1 MHTSASFATGLR
13 ALAII
18 TLIAT
23 VNAHTWAERVRRI
36 AANGTMVGETG
47 YARGYIAR
55 DSQDPPFADALA
67 QNQLPVTGQ
76 AAYSGDEVLN
86 KYSFDPNPKWPM
98 LEAAAGDKVAIMY
111 LENGHTT
118 IPENQPNK
126 PRNRGTVF
134 LYGTSEPAQQEKLFD
149 VHLLWNKDGTG
160 GDGRGRL
167 LATRNFDDGQ
177 CYQPNNR
184 PIALQRASSLS
195 NQGANPNEELSCQT
209 AVTLPEDLEPGSVYT
224 VYWYWDWPD
233 LNPEEIN
240 MEATE
245 NGVFPW
251 AGSFMRDG
259 QDPTGLPA
267 SVIARNESYSSAI
280 DIKIVERTTALGAIT
295 VGAANFIQ
303 DQNVY
308 SQAIRQQMEN
318 NFIVDVDPGS
328 PQQPG
333 SPSPPSTPSS
343 SVGSPTA
350 TTPGSIL
357 PTDSPLVGAP
367 GNGLVETVTVT
378 ATLPPTTLVTTVY
391 ETMTVETPLASE
403 QSQSSSES
411 TSTVVVTLTTR
422 VPALSTVVVTQT
434 AFVPG
439 ATPSATI
446 SGGSF
451 QETVIVEPP
460 EIATTST
467 YTPAPTPVPTPS
479 VFLRRRANWAFGF
492 A

>member
-1 MHTSASFATGLR
+1 
-13 ALAII
+13 
-18 TLIAT
+18 
-23 VNAHTWAERVRRI
+23 
-36 AANGTMVGETG
+36 
-47 YARGYIAR
+47 
-55 DSQDPPFADALA
+55 
-67 QNQLPVTGQ
+67 
-76 AAYSGDEVLN
+76 
-86 KYSFDPNPKWPM
+86 M

-134 LYGTSEPAQQEKLFD
+134 LYGTSEPAEQEKLFD

-160 GDGRGRL
+160 GDKRGRL

-184 PIALQRASSLS
+184 PLALQRASQLS

-209 AVTLPEDLEPGSVYT
+209 AVSLPDNLKPGSIYT

-233 LNPEEIN
+233 LNPDEID
-240 MEATE
+240 MDATE

-259 QDPTGLPA
+259 KDPTGLPA

-280 DIKIVERTTALGAIT
+280 DIKIVERTPTLGAVT

-303 DQNVY
+303 NQNVY

-318 NFIVDVDPGS
+318 NFIVDVAPGS
-328 PQQPG
+328 PEQPG
-333 SPSPPSTPSS
+333 SPSSPSS
-343 SVGSPTA
+343 PSSPTA
-350 TTPGSIL
+350 TTPGSNL

-367 GNGLVETVTVT
+367 GNGGVETVTVT

-391 ETMTVETPLASE
+391 ETKTVETPLAD
-403 QSQSSSES
+403 QPQSSSES
-411 TSTVVVTLTTR
+411 TSTVVVTLTTHI
-422 VPALSTVVVTQT
+422 PAMSTVVVTQT
-434 AFVPG
+434 AFVPSE
-439 ATPSATI
+439 TPSATLP
-446 SGGSF
+446 GGSF
-451 QETVIVEPP
+451 QESAIVEPP
-460 EIATTST
+460 QIAPTST
-467 YTPAPTPVPTPS
+467 PTPSPTPAPTPVPTPS
-479 VFLRRRANWAFGF
+479 VFMRRRANWAFGF